1 MKRYF
6 LLDLGYYGAEF
17 TMGHS
22 TKAFVDYW
30 TENENLSDHL
40 WNPDSNSPPMNEDGA
55 EDVIDVCDIAWF
67 TMPYADDRNKVTMRE
82 VFIDEDGADFDDAD
96 DLISRIENEQEEYL
110 TAEYWELKQVFT
122 LEKYIS
128 STVYKEGTTPV
139 LCVAATSKGL
149 HAEAIVVTEGD
160 AFDMSLLGCGITETP
175 LGQFVTHLFYDR
187 KPLQISYYNLS
198 TSGSHYEAEV
208 GWEFDE
214 YIESEEKYFDDGV
227 PTELL
232 RECITEAY
240 ENNA

>member
-6 LLDLGYYGAEF
+6 LIDLGSYGAEV

-30 TENENLSDHL
+30 TENDGLSEHI
-40 WNPDSNSPPMNEDGA
+40 WEPDLNSPPMNEDGA
-55 EDVIDVCDIAWF
+55 EDVVDVCDIAWF
-67 TMPYADDRNKVTMRE
+67 HMPFADDRNRVTMRE

-96 DLISRIENEQEEYL
+96 DLISRIEDEQEEYL

-128 STVYKEGTTPV
+128 SSVYKEGTTPV

-160 AFDMSLLGCGITETP
+160 DFDFGLLGCGITETP
-175 LGQFVTHLFYDR
+175 FGEFVTHLFYDR
-187 KPLQISYYNLS
+187 KPLQISQYNLS
-198 TSGSHYEAEV
+198 TSGQSIEADV
-208 GWEFDE
+208 GWSYAE
-214 YIESEEKYFDDGV
+214 YLESEEKYFDDGQ

-232 RECITEAY
+232 LNCIADAY
-240 ENNA
+240 EEE